1 MKLARFSSLL
11 ASVTLAAVV
20 SLPAQAGGRL
30 TAPIADWTGG
40 AVTCKVAQL
49 ILEQEMG
56 YRIKRIQM
64 PTGPGVYEGVAA
76 GDLDFACESWP
87 SYSSSKDKMI
97 TEYGGDG
104 SVMKIGNTGIVGISS
119 YYVPRYFIDEV
130 APDLKSWEQLNKYKE
145 HFTALGTGEKG
156 RLIACPTPAWECD
169 DQKRL
174 DLLGVD
180 FKAVELGTETAAWAE
195 AQAAYARHEA
205 FLLYAW
211 EPHWI
216 HAKLDLVS
224 IELPAY
230 GSREWPATGW
240 DKDVTYNYGNPET
253 MAVNPDAAHLLGN
266 MNLTNVEQAKMVLAI
281 DIDGG
286 DIDEVVQAWLDANKA
301 TWSEWLPK

>member
-1 MKLARFSSLL
+1 MKLAHLGSLL
-11 ASVTLAAVV
+11 ASATLAAAL
-20 SLPAQAGGRL
+20 SMPAQAGGRL

-40 AVTCKVAQL
+40 AVTCKVAEM
-49 ILEQEMG
+49 IMEQELG

-64 PTGPGVYEGVAA
+64 PSGPGVYEGIAA

-87 SYSSSKDKMI
+87 SYSSSKDTMI
-97 TEYGGDG
+97 KEFGGDG
-104 SVMKIGNTGIVGISS
+104 SVLYLGETGIVGISS
-119 YYVPRYFIDEV
+119 YYVPKYFVDEI
-130 APDLKSWEQLNKYKE
+130 APDLNSWEQLNKYKS
-145 HFTALGTGEKG
+145 HFATMETGDKG

-195 AQAAYARHEA
+195 AQAAYARKEP

-224 IELPAY
+224 IKLPDY
-230 GSREWPATGW
+230 DGDKWPATGW
-240 DKDVTYNYGNPET
+240 GKDVTYNYGNPEA
-253 MAVNPDAAHLLGN
+253 MADNPDAAHVLSN
-266 MNLTNVEQAKMVLAI
+266 MNLTNTEQAKMVLAI
-281 DIDGG
+281 DGDGR
-286 DIDEVVQAWLDANKA
+286 DIEEVVQEWLDANRAIWEK
-301 TWSEWLPK
+301 WLP

>member
-1 MKLARFSSLL
+1 MKLARLGSLL
-11 ASVTLAAVV
+11 ASATIAAAI

-40 AVTCKVAQL
+40 AVTCKVAEL
-49 ILEQEMG
+49 IIEQELG

-64 PTGPGVYEGVAA
+64 PSGPGVYEGIAA

-87 SYSSSKDKMI
+87 SYSSSKEKMI
-97 TEYGGDG
+97 TEFGGDG
-104 SVMKIGNTGIVGISS
+104 SVEYLGETGIVGISS

-130 APDLKSWEQLNKYKE
+130 APDLKTWEQLDKYKS
-145 HFTALGTGEKG
+145 HFKAMETGDSG

-174 DLLGVD
+174 DLLGID

-195 AQAAYARHEA
+195 AQAAYSRHEP

-230 GSREWPATGW
+230 DMDKWPATGW
-240 DKDVTYNYGNPET
+240 DKDVTYNYGNPES
-253 MAVNPDAAHLLGN
+253 MAANADAAHVLSN
-266 MNLTNVEQAKMVLAI
+266 MNLSNTEQAKMVLAI
-281 DIDGG
+281 DGDGR
-286 DIDEVVQAWLDANKA
+286 DIEEVVQEWLDANKA
-301 TWSEWLPK
+301 SWSQWLP